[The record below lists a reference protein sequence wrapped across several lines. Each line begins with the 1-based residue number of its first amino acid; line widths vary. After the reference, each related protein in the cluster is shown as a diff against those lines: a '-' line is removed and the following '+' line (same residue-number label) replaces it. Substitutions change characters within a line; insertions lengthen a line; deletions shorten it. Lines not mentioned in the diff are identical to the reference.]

1 MVEAWDILLGVLT
14 MFSTDLSL
22 AFFTLPFPLSFG
34 YNYNVS
40 VMGLAVTPPS
50 TPEDCRQSRSICT
63 SVVLF
68 FVILIHIIGFDID
81 EEVGII
87 LVELR
92 RQFPPEAHPGGD
104 APYYR
109 MSIFRSQEE

>member
-1 MVEAWDILLGVLT
+1 MEAWDIILGLLT
-14 MFSTDLSL
+14 IFSTDLSL
-22 AFFTLPFPLSFG
+22 AFFTLPSPLSFG
-34 YNYNVS
+34 DNYNVS
-40 VMGLAVTPPS
+40 VMGLAVTLPS

-63 SVVLF
+63 FVVLF
-68 FVILIHIIGFDID
+68 FVILIHIFGIDID
-81 EEVGII
+81 QEVGII
-87 LVELR
+87 LIEVR

>member
-1 MVEAWDILLGVLT
+1 ML
-14 MFSTDLSL
+14 STDLSL
-22 AFFTLPFPLSFG
+22 AFVALPFPLSFG

-40 VMGLAVTPPS
+40 VMGLAVTLPS

-68 FVILIHIIGFDID
+68 FVIFIHILSISID
-81 EEVGII
+81 QEVGII
-87 LVELR
+87 LIEVL

-104 APYYR
+104 APYDR
-109 MSIFRSQEE
+109 MIIFRSQEE